1 MTMPPDARAPD
12 RRLHV
17 LFITAWYP
25 TAAAPYEGTFVRE
38 HALAVARFDD
48 VAVLHCPEPRR
59 DLPRLWQ
66 VETETDP
73 VLTAGLPTVRAWY
86 RPAPIPKVSLGVHLV
101 AVGQALRA
109 VYRAGFRPDL
119 LHAHVYDAGFAA
131 AIFSKLYRLPLVVTE
146 HFSAFPRH
154 TLPPGE
160 VRKAR
165 IAFGQAARVLPVSR
179 ALQTGIEEHGL
190 RARFQIVG
198 NVVDNTL
205 FYPAPARTPN
215 DPLRIV
221 SVGSLVPI
229 KGIPDL
235 LHALRRLQETPLRW
249 RLAPLGMDTYWVQ
262 TTVDLD
268 YHVVGVRLQ
277 EPGGEKELLTYLK
290 RIMGVHLDRTRP
302 MWRLYVIE
310 GMQDGQYAY
319 LFKVHHGLADGS
331 ARWTILDHL
340 ADHPTTGPEVSDTE
354 PDGPFEILAG
364 GMQDYLDKPLKAVA
378 LQANIGKWLAERV
391 AEEQAGAIPAM
402 LARLIPGELALPFVA
417 VANAIRAEG
426 VPEIVSQRPVLMPPP
441 SPFNGTTTRNV
452 EIALVDFALDD
463 LRRAGKA
470 AGGTINDAVLAV
482 TAGALRAYMAEHGG
496 MRAPP
501 PLCSWGARSVPA

>member
-1 MTMPPDARAPD
+1 MTMPPGARAPD
-12 RRLHV
+12 RRLRV

-48 VAVLHCPEPRR
+48 VAVVHCPEPRR
-59 DLPRLWQ
+59 DLPQLWQ
-66 VETETDP
+66 VETETNP
-73 VLTAGLPTVRAWY
+73 ALTAGLPTVRAWY

-131 AIFSKLYRLPLVVTE
+131 AVFSKLCRLPFVVTE

-165 IAFGQAARVLPVSR
+165 IAFAQAAWVLPVSR
-179 ALQTGIEEHGL
+179 ALQTGIEQHGL

-198 NVVDNTL
+198 NVVDSTL
-205 FYPAPARTPN
+205 FYPAPGRTPN

-249 RLAPLGMDTYWVQ
+249 RLDVIGDGPQRAAYTALAAELGLASQVTF
-262 TTVDLD
+262 
-268 YHVVGVRLQ
+268 HG
-277 EPGGEKELLTYLK
+277 
-290 RIMGVHLDRTRP
+290 TRP
-302 MWRLYVIE
+302 K
-310 GMQDGQYAY
+310 A
-319 LFKVHHGLADGS
+319 
-331 ARWTILDHL
+331 
-340 ADHPTTGPEVSDTE
+340 
-354 PDGPFEILAG
+354 
-364 GMQDYLDKPLKAVA
+364 AVA
-378 LQANIGKWLAERV
+378 DALRQADLFVLASQWENMPCVLLEAMACGVPIV
-391 AEEQAGAIPAM
+391 AS
-402 LARLIPGELALPFVA
+402 A
-417 VANAIRAEG
+417 VGGI
-426 VPEIVSQRPVLMPPP
+426 PEIV
-441 SPFNGTTTRNV
+441 
-452 EIALVDFALDD
+452 D
-463 LRRAGKA
+463 
-470 AGGTINDAVLAV
+470 DAVGILTPPGDAPALAAAL
-482 TAGALRAYMAEHGG
+482 TAALTQPERFDRRIMTERAAAFSPAAIGQTLDSIY
-496 MRAPP
+496 
-501 PLCSWGARSVPA
+501 RSVLTQKASR